1 MLSLKGIHSEHEI
14 ETYIVQLRYGLR
26 SYQVTIKSKS
36 VYSGLLFALVGTASL
51 SLAAT
56 AQEAN
61 PTSRQDEQGQGQVQM
76 RDGVAYYKVQVVD
89 RTLPAINY
97 FHRSG
102 STKIAFVGTQLLPK
116 GKGEAEVNAR
126 NGRTTIEAEFEN
138 LSPAN
143 GFGVEYL
150 TYVLWA
156 ITPEGRP
163 VNLGEVLPGD
173 NGKTHLTVSTNL
185 QTFGLLVTAEP
196 YFAVTMPSDLVVV
209 QNIAT
214 TKTSGIIEPVTAH
227 YTLLPR
233 GAYAETA
240 GRHTVLHPITRKERI
255 PLEVY
260 EAENAVMIA
269 DAAGASKYAPDSMAA
284 ARQDLD
290 NAQKFAEKKHDDK
303 QAITY
308 AREAAQAAED
318 ARIMTIRKI
327 KAEDEEA
334 QRTARVQAE
343 QNAEESR
350 QRAEQAQQQA
360 QQAQLAQQQAAQAQQ
375 EAAQRAEAEAA
386 QRAQAEAAA
395 AAAQA
400 QALKAQQ
407 AQQEAEQR
415 TQQLAQQEQQAREQL
430 KNQLNAVLETRET
443 ARGLIMEMPDVLFDF
458 NKYTLKPT
466 AREKLAKVSGI
477 LLAHP
482 DLKVQ
487 VEGYTDSIGSDEY
500 NQKLSEERADSVKGY
515 LVAQSVQ
522 DNNVTAE
529 GLGKSNPI
537 ADNSTAAGR
546 AKNRRV
552 ELVVSGASIG
562 VQEQQPTAAGQSQS
576 VVPQSPP
583 PPAQAVTPARP
594 AVPDNVVPPQ

>member
-1 MLSLKGIHSEHEI
+1 VK
-14 ETYIVQLRYGLR
+14 LRY
-26 SYQVTIKSKS
+26 KSL
-36 VYSGLLFALVGTASL
+36 YSGLLFALVRVVLFNPVMA
-51 SLAAT
+51 
-56 AQEAN
+56 AQEPN
-61 PTSRQDEQGQGQVQM
+61 PTSVQNQQGEGQVQM
-76 RDGVAYYKVQVVD
+76 KDGVAYYKVQVVD

-102 STKIAFVGTQLLPK
+102 DTKIAFVGTPLLPK
-116 GKGEAEVNAR
+116 AKGEAKVEAH
-126 NGRTTIEAEFEN
+126 NGRTSIEAEFED

-143 GFGVEYL
+143 GFGEEYL

-163 VNLGEVLPGD
+163 VNLGEVLPS
-173 NGKTHLTVSTNL
+173 GKGKNHITVSTNL
-185 QTFGLLVTAEP
+185 QTFGLMVTAEP

-233 GAYAETA
+233 GAYAETG
-240 GRHTVLHPITRKERI
+240 GRHTVLHPITRKEET

-269 DAAGASKYAPDSMAA
+269 EAAGAGKYAPDAIAA
-284 ARQDLD
+284 ARRDLD
-290 NAQKFAEKKHDDK
+290 NAQKLAEKKHDDK
-303 QAITY
+303 QSITY
-308 AREAAQAAED
+308 AREAVQAAED
-318 ARIMTIRKI
+318 ARIMTIRKM

-334 QRTARVQAE
+334 QRAARAQAE
-343 QNAEESR
+343 QNAEEAQ
-350 QRAEQAQQQA
+350 QRAEQARQQSE
-360 QQAQLAQQQAAQAQQ
+360 QAQLAQKQAAQAQQ
-375 EAAQRAEAEAA
+375 EAAQRAQAEAA
-386 QRAQAEAAA
+386 RRAQAEAAA

-400 QALKAQQ
+400 EAQRAQQ
-407 AQQEAEQR
+407 ARQDAEQR
-415 TQQLAQQEQQAREQL
+415 AQQLAQQEQQARERLRSQL
-430 KNQLNAVLETRET
+430 SAVLETRET

-487 VEGYTDSIGSDEY
+487 VEGHTDSIGSEEY
-500 NQKLSEERADSVKGY
+500 NQKLSEERAGSVKDY
-515 LVAQSVQ
+515 LVSQNVH

-529 GLGKSNPI
+529 GFGKNDPI

-562 VQEQQPTAAGQSQS
+562 VQEQQPAPGGESRNVTPQTA
-576 VVPQSPP
+576 P
-583 PPAQAVTPARP
+583 PPAQPVTPVRP
-594 AVPDNVVPPQ
+594 TVPDSAVPQPQ

>member
-1 MLSLKGIHSEHEI
+1 MK
-14 ETYIVQLRYGLR
+14 LRY
-26 SYQVTIKSKS
+26 KSL
-36 VYSGLLFALVGTASL
+36 YSGLLFALVRVAL
-51 SLAAT
+51 FNPLMA
-56 AQEAN
+56 AQEPN
-61 PTSRQDEQGQGQVQM
+61 PTSVQNQQGQSQVQM
-76 RDGVAYYKVQVVD
+76 KDGVAYYKVQVVD

-102 STKIAFVGTQLLPK
+102 DTKIAFVGTPLLPK
-116 GKGEAEVNAR
+116 AKGEAKVEAH
-126 NGRTTIEAEFEN
+126 NGRTSIEAEFED

-143 GFGVEYL
+143 GFGEEYL

-163 VNLGEVLPGD
+163 VNLGEVLPS
-173 NGKTHLTVSTNL
+173 GKGKNHITVSTNL
-185 QTFGLLVTAEP
+185 QTFGLMVTAEP

-233 GAYAETA
+233 GAYAETG
-240 GRHTVLHPITRKERI
+240 GRHTVLHPITRKEET

-269 DAAGASKYAPDSMAA
+269 EAAGAGKYAPDAIAA
-284 ARQDLD
+284 ARRDLD
-290 NAQKFAEKKHDDK
+290 NAQKLAEKKHDDK
-303 QAITY
+303 QSITY
-308 AREAAQAAED
+308 AREAVQAAED
-318 ARIMTIRKI
+318 ARIMTIRKM

-334 QRTARVQAE
+334 QRAARAQAE
-343 QNAEESR
+343 QNAEEAQ
-350 QRAEQAQQQA
+350 QRAEQARQQSE
-360 QQAQLAQQQAAQAQQ
+360 QAQLAQKQAAQAQQ
-375 EAAQRAEAEAA
+375 EAAQRAQAEAA

-400 QALKAQQ
+400 EAQRAQQ
-407 AQQEAEQR
+407 ARQDAEQR
-415 TQQLAQQEQQAREQL
+415 AQQLAQQEQQARERLRSQL
-430 KNQLNAVLETRET
+430 SAVLETRET

-487 VEGYTDSIGSDEY
+487 VEGHTDSIGSEEY
-500 NQKLSEERADSVKGY
+500 NQKLSEERAGSVKDY
-515 LVAQSVQ
+515 LVSQNVH

-529 GLGKSNPI
+529 GFGKNDPI

-562 VQEQQPTAAGQSQS
+562 VQEQQPAPGGESRNVTPQTA
-576 VVPQSPP
+576 P
-583 PPAQAVTPARP
+583 PPAQPVTPVRP
-594 AVPDNVVPPQ
+594 TVPDSAVPQPQ

>member
-1 MLSLKGIHSEHEI
+1 VK
-14 ETYIVQLRYGLR
+14 LRY
-26 SYQVTIKSKS
+26 KSL
-36 VYSGLLFALVGTASL
+36 YSGLLFALVRVVLFNPVMA
-51 SLAAT
+51 
-56 AQEAN
+56 AQEPN
-61 PTSRQDEQGQGQVQM
+61 PTSVQNQQGEGQVQM
-76 RDGVAYYKVQVVD
+76 KDGVAYYKVQVVD

-102 STKIAFVGTQLLPK
+102 DTKIAFVGTPLLPK
-116 GKGEAEVNAR
+116 AKGEAKVEAH
-126 NGRTTIEAEFEN
+126 NGRTSIEAEFED

-143 GFGVEYL
+143 GFGEEYL

-163 VNLGEVLPGD
+163 VNLGEVLPS
-173 NGKTHLTVSTNL
+173 GKGKNHITVSTNL
-185 QTFGLLVTAEP
+185 QTFGLMVTAEP

-233 GAYAETA
+233 GAYAETG
-240 GRHTVLHPITRKERI
+240 GRHTVLHPITRKEET

-269 DAAGASKYAPDSMAA
+269 EAAGAGKYAPDAIAA
-284 ARQDLD
+284 ARRDLD
-290 NAQKFAEKKHDDK
+290 NAQKLAEKKHDDK
-303 QAITY
+303 QSITY
-308 AREAAQAAED
+308 AREAVQAAED
-318 ARIMTIRKI
+318 ARIMTIRKM

-334 QRTARVQAE
+334 QRAARAQAE
-343 QNAEESR
+343 QNAEEAQ
-350 QRAEQAQQQA
+350 QRAEQARQQSE
-360 QQAQLAQQQAAQAQQ
+360 QAQLAQKQAAQAQQ
-375 EAAQRAEAEAA
+375 EAAQRAQAEAA

-400 QALKAQQ
+400 EAQRAQQ
-407 AQQEAEQR
+407 ARQDAEQR
-415 TQQLAQQEQQAREQL
+415 AQQLAQQEQQARERLRSQL
-430 KNQLNAVLETRET
+430 SAVLETRET

-487 VEGYTDSIGSDEY
+487 VEGHTDSIGSEEY
-500 NQKLSEERADSVKGY
+500 NQKLSEERAGSVKDY
-515 LVAQSVQ
+515 LVSQNVH

-529 GLGKSNPI
+529 GFGKNDPI

-562 VQEQQPTAAGQSQS
+562 VQEQQPAPGGESRNVTPQTA
-576 VVPQSPP
+576 P
-583 PPAQAVTPARP
+583 PPAQPVTPVRP
-594 AVPDNVVPPQ
+594 TVPDSAVPQPQ

>member
-1 MLSLKGIHSEHEI
+1 MR
-14 ETYIVQLRYGLR
+14 LRYKP
-26 SYQVTIKSKS
+26 I
-36 VYSGLLFALVGTASL
+36 YSGLIVALVRVML
-51 SLAAT
+51 FNPAAA
-56 AQEAN
+56 AQEPN
-61 PTSRQDEQGQGQVQM
+61 PTSTQNQQDQGQVQM
-76 RDGVAYYKVQVVD
+76 RNGIAYYKVQVVD

-97 FHRSG
+97 FHRTG
-102 STKIAFVGTQLLPK
+102 DTNIAFVGTQLLPK
-116 GKGEAEVNAR
+116 AKGEAKVNAR
-126 NGRTTIEAEFEN
+126 NGRTTIDVELEG

-143 GFGVEYL
+143 GFGEEYL

-163 VNLGEVLPGD
+163 VNLGEVVPS
-173 NGKTHLTVSTNL
+173 GKGKDHMTVSTNL
-185 QTFGLLVTAEP
+185 QTFGLMLTAEP
-196 YFAVTMPSDLVVV
+196 YFAVTMPSDLVVL

-240 GRHTVLHPITRKERI
+240 GRHTVLHPISRKEKT

-269 DAAGASKYAPDSMAA
+269 EAAGADKYAPDAMAGA
-284 ARQDLD
+284 KRDLD
-290 NAQKFAEKKHDDK
+290 NAEQFNEKKHDEK

-308 AREAAQAAED
+308 AREAVQASED
-318 ARIMTIRKI
+318 ARIITIRKI
-327 KAEDEEA
+327 KEEDEEA
-334 QRTARVQAE
+334 QRAARVQAE
-343 QNAEESR
+343 QNAEEAR
-350 QRAEQAQQQA
+350 QRAEQSRQQA
-360 QQAQLAQQQAAQAQQ
+360 EQAQLAQQQAAQAQQ
-375 EAAQRAEAEAA
+375 EANQRAQAEAA

-400 QALKAQQ
+400 QTQRAQQ

-415 TQQLAQQEQQAREQL
+415 AQQLAQQEQAARERLRSQL
-430 KNQLNAVLETRET
+430 SAVLETRET

-458 NKYTLKPT
+458 NKYTLKPA

-477 LLAHP
+477 LLAYP

-500 NQKLSEERADSVKGY
+500 NQKLSEQRADSVKSY
-515 LVAQSVQ
+515 LVSENVQ

-529 GLGKSNPI
+529 GFGKGDPI

-562 VQEQQPTAAGQSQS
+562 VQGQQQPAPGGESETASPQTAPPAQRVTPAKPAVPDS
-576 VVPQSPP
+576 VVPQ
-583 PPAQAVTPARP
+583 
-594 AVPDNVVPPQ
+594 

>member
-1 MLSLKGIHSEHEI
+1 
-14 ETYIVQLRYGLR
+14 
-26 SYQVTIKSKS
+26 
-36 VYSGLLFALVGTASL
+36 VYSGLIFALVRVAL
-51 SLAAT
+51 FNPAAA

-61 PTSRQDEQGQGQVQM
+61 PTSTQDQGQGKVEM
-76 RDGVAYYKVQVVD
+76 RNGIAYYKVQVVD

-102 STKIAFVGTQLLPK
+102 DTRIAFVGTQLLPE
-116 GKGEAEVNAR
+116 GKGEAKVNAR
-126 NGRTTIEAEFEN
+126 NGRTTIEAEFEK
-138 LSPAN
+138 LPPAN
-143 GFGVEYL
+143 GFGQEYL

-156 ITPEGRP
+156 ISPEGRP
-163 VNLGEVLPGD
+163 VNLGEVLPGG
-173 NGKTHLTVSTNL
+173 NGKTQLTVSTGL
-185 QTFGLLVTAEP
+185 QSFGLMVTAEP

-233 GAYAETA
+233 GAYANTA
-240 GRHTVLHPITRKERI
+240 GRHTVLHPISRKEKT

-260 EAENAVMIA
+260 EAQNAVMIA
-269 DAAGASKYAPDSMAA
+269 QAAGADKYAPDTMVSAK
-284 ARQDLD
+284 QNLD
-290 NAQKFAEKKHDDK
+290 NAEKLSERKHEDK
-303 QAITY
+303 QAVTY
-308 AREAAQAAED
+308 AREAVQRAED

-327 KAEDEEA
+327 KAEDDEA
-334 QRTARVQAE
+334 QRAARVQAE

-350 QRAEQAQQQA
+350 QRAEESRRQAEE
-360 QQAQLAQQQAAQAQQ
+360 AQLAQQKSALAQE
-375 EAAQRAEAEAA
+375 EASKRAEAEAA
-386 QRAQAEAAA
+386 QRAQAEAAT

-400 QALKAQQ
+400 EAQKAQQ
-407 AQQEAEQR
+407 ARQEAEQR
-415 TQQLAQQEQQAREQL
+415 AQQAAQEEQQARERLKQQL
-430 KNQLNAVLETRET
+430 SAVLETRET

-458 NKYTLKPT
+458 GKYTLKPT

-487 VEGYTDSIGSDEY
+487 IEGHTDSIGSEEY
-500 NQKLSEERADSVKGY
+500 NQKLSEERAGSVKDY
-515 LVAQSVQ
+515 LVTQSVQ

-529 GLGKSNPI
+529 GFGKSNPI

-562 VQEQQPTAAGQSQS
+562 VQEQQQPAPGGQSQNTT
-576 VVPQSPP
+576 PQTAP
-583 PPAQAVTPARP
+583 PPAQRVTPARP
-594 AVPDNVVPPQ
+594 TVPDSVVPQ

>member
-1 MLSLKGIHSEHEI
+1 MK
-14 ETYIVQLRYGLR
+14 LRY
-26 SYQVTIKSKS
+26 KSL
-36 VYSGLLFALVGTASL
+36 YSGLLFALVRVVLFNPVMA
-51 SLAAT
+51 
-56 AQEAN
+56 AQEPN
-61 PTSRQDEQGQGQVQM
+61 PTSVQNQQGEGQVQM
-76 RDGVAYYKVQVVD
+76 KDGVAYYKVQVVD

-102 STKIAFVGTQLLPK
+102 DTKIAFVGTPLLPK
-116 GKGEAEVNAR
+116 AKGEAKVEAH
-126 NGRTTIEAEFEN
+126 NGRTSIEAEFED

-143 GFGVEYL
+143 GFGEEYL

-163 VNLGEVLPGD
+163 VNLGEVLPS
-173 NGKTHLTVSTNL
+173 GKGKNHITVSTNL
-185 QTFGLLVTAEP
+185 QTFGLMVTAEP

-233 GAYAETA
+233 GAYAETG
-240 GRHTVLHPITRKERI
+240 GRHTVLHPITRKEET

-269 DAAGASKYAPDSMAA
+269 EAAGAGKYAPDAIAA
-284 ARQDLD
+284 ARRDLD
-290 NAQKFAEKKHDDK
+290 NAQKLAEKKHDDK
-303 QAITY
+303 QSITY
-308 AREAAQAAED
+308 AREAVQAAED
-318 ARIMTIRKI
+318 ARIMTIRKM

-334 QRTARVQAE
+334 QRAARAQAE
-343 QNAEESR
+343 QNAEEAQ
-350 QRAEQAQQQA
+350 QRAEQARQQSE
-360 QQAQLAQQQAAQAQQ
+360 QAQLAQKQAAQAQQ
-375 EAAQRAEAEAA
+375 EAAQRAQAEAA
-386 QRAQAEAAA
+386 RRAQAEAAA

-400 QALKAQQ
+400 EAQRAQQ
-407 AQQEAEQR
+407 ARQDAEQR
-415 TQQLAQQEQQAREQL
+415 AQQLAQQEQQARERLRSQL
-430 KNQLNAVLETRET
+430 SAVLETRET

-487 VEGYTDSIGSDEY
+487 VEGHTDSIGSEEY
-500 NQKLSEERADSVKGY
+500 NQKLSEERAGSVKDY
-515 LVAQSVQ
+515 LVSQNVH

-529 GLGKSNPI
+529 GFGKNDPI

-562 VQEQQPTAAGQSQS
+562 VQEQQPAPGGESRNVTPQTA
-576 VVPQSPP
+576 P
-583 PPAQAVTPARP
+583 PPAQPVTPVRP
-594 AVPDNVVPPQ
+594 TVPDSAVPQPQ

>member
-1 MLSLKGIHSEHEI
+1 MK
-14 ETYIVQLRYGLR
+14 LRY
-26 SYQVTIKSKS
+26 KSL
-36 VYSGLLFALVGTASL
+36 YSGLLFALVRVVLFNPVMA
-51 SLAAT
+51 
-56 AQEAN
+56 AQEPN
-61 PTSRQDEQGQGQVQM
+61 PTSVQNQQGEGQVQM
-76 RDGVAYYKVQVVD
+76 KDGVAYYKVQVVD

-102 STKIAFVGTQLLPK
+102 DTKIAFVGTPLLPK
-116 GKGEAEVNAR
+116 AKGEAKVEAH
-126 NGRTTIEAEFEN
+126 NGRTSIEAEFED

-143 GFGVEYL
+143 GFGEEYL

-163 VNLGEVLPGD
+163 VNLGEVLPS
-173 NGKTHLTVSTNL
+173 GKGKNHITVSTNL
-185 QTFGLLVTAEP
+185 QTFGLMVTAEP

-233 GAYAETA
+233 GAYAETG
-240 GRHTVLHPITRKERI
+240 GRHTVLHPITRKEET

-269 DAAGASKYAPDSMAA
+269 EAAGAGKYAPDAIAA
-284 ARQDLD
+284 ARRDLD
-290 NAQKFAEKKHDDK
+290 NAQKLAEKKHDDK
-303 QAITY
+303 QSITY
-308 AREAAQAAED
+308 AREAVQAAED
-318 ARIMTIRKI
+318 ARIMTIRKM

-334 QRTARVQAE
+334 QRAARAQAE
-343 QNAEESR
+343 QNAEEAQ
-350 QRAEQAQQQA
+350 QRAEQARRQSE
-360 QQAQLAQQQAAQAQQ
+360 QAQLAQKQAAQAQQ
-375 EAAQRAEAEAA
+375 EAAQRAQAEAA
-386 QRAQAEAAA
+386 RRAQAEAAA

-400 QALKAQQ
+400 EAQRAQQ
-407 AQQEAEQR
+407 ARQDAEQR
-415 TQQLAQQEQQAREQL
+415 AQQLAQQEQQARERLRSQL
-430 KNQLNAVLETRET
+430 SAVLETRET

-487 VEGYTDSIGSDEY
+487 VEGHTDSIGSEEY
-500 NQKLSEERADSVKGY
+500 NQKLSEERAGSVKDY
-515 LVAQSVQ
+515 LVSQNVH

-529 GLGKSNPI
+529 GFGKNDPI

-562 VQEQQPTAAGQSQS
+562 VQEQQPAPGGESRNVTPQTA
-576 VVPQSPP
+576 P
-583 PPAQAVTPARP
+583 PPAQPVTPVRP
-594 AVPDNVVPPQ
+594 TVPDSAVPQPQ

>member
-1 MLSLKGIHSEHEI
+1 VK
-14 ETYIVQLRYGLR
+14 LRY
-26 SYQVTIKSKS
+26 KSL
-36 VYSGLLFALVGTASL
+36 YSGLLFALVRVVLFNPVMA
-51 SLAAT
+51 
-56 AQEAN
+56 AQEPN
-61 PTSRQDEQGQGQVQM
+61 PTSVQNQQGEGQVQM
-76 RDGVAYYKVQVVD
+76 KDGVAYYKVQVVD

-102 STKIAFVGTQLLPK
+102 DTKIAFVGTPLLPK
-116 GKGEAEVNAR
+116 AKGEAKVEAH
-126 NGRTTIEAEFEN
+126 NGRTSIEAEFED

-143 GFGVEYL
+143 GFGEEYL

-163 VNLGEVLPGD
+163 VNLGEVLPS
-173 NGKTHLTVSTNL
+173 GKGKNHITVSTNL
-185 QTFGLLVTAEP
+185 QTFGLMVTAEP

-233 GAYAETA
+233 GAYAETG
-240 GRHTVLHPITRKERI
+240 GRHTVLHPITRKEET

-269 DAAGASKYAPDSMAA
+269 EAAGAGKYAPDAIAA
-284 ARQDLD
+284 ARRDLD
-290 NAQKFAEKKHDDK
+290 NAQKLAEKKHDDK
-303 QAITY
+303 QSITY
-308 AREAAQAAED
+308 AREAVQAAED
-318 ARIMTIRKI
+318 ARIMTIRKM

-334 QRTARVQAE
+334 QRAARAQAE
-343 QNAEESR
+343 QNAEEAQ
-350 QRAEQAQQQA
+350 QRAEQARQQSE
-360 QQAQLAQQQAAQAQQ
+360 QAQLAQKQAAQAQQ
-375 EAAQRAEAEAA
+375 EAAQRAQAEAA
-386 QRAQAEAAA
+386 RRAQAEAAA

-400 QALKAQQ
+400 EAQRAQQ
-407 AQQEAEQR
+407 ARQDAEQR
-415 TQQLAQQEQQAREQL
+415 AQQLAQQEQQARERLRSQL
-430 KNQLNAVLETRET
+430 SAVLETRET

-487 VEGYTDSIGSDEY
+487 VEGHTDSIGSEEY
-500 NQKLSEERADSVKGY
+500 NQKLSEERAGSVKDY
-515 LVAQSVQ
+515 LVSQNVH

-529 GLGKSNPI
+529 GFGKDDPI

-562 VQEQQPTAAGQSQS
+562 VQEQQPAPGGESRNVTPQTA
-576 VVPQSPP
+576 P
-583 PPAQAVTPARP
+583 PPAQPVTPVRP
-594 AVPDNVVPPQ
+594 TVPDSAVPQPQ